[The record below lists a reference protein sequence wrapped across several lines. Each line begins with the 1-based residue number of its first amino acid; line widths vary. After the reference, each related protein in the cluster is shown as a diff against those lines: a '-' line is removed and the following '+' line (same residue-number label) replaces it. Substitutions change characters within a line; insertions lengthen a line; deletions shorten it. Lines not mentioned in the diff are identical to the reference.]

1 MTAGAMLVEWV
12 GVVATRIAS
21 VMADLLPIT
30 AGMAAVCTGLYFFSS
45 QVCNQGTPWWR
56 NRGLVTDA
64 WYWLII
70 PFVAPIIR
78 MSLLIGVAMLM
89 LPFSTEADIKNYV
102 EKGFGP
108 LGALPFWGQVA
119 AYLVISDFL
128 LYWIHRIFHG
138 ATMWRFH
145 VIHHSAEDIDWT
157 TAYRFHPVNLCLGPF
172 LMDVLLLYAG
182 VSPKVLIAMAPFQ
195 TVTALFVHANL
206 NWTFGPLKY
215 VIATPVFH
223 RWHHTPLDQGGMKN
237 FAPAFSLWDVLFG
250 TFYMP
255 QAALPE
261 RYGVDDPR
269 IPQGFF
275 AQLIY
280 PFTGNARPADSAPA
294 GVSASPSALGSA
306 QPQRGS

>member
-128 LYWIHRIFHG
+128 LYWIYRIFHG

-145 VIHHSAEDIDWT
+145 VIYHSAEDIDWT
-157 TAYRFHPVNLCLGPF
+157 TAYRFHPVNLSSRAVSDGRVAAIRRRLAEGADRDGAVPDCHRTVRPCEFEL
-172 LMDVLLLYAG
+172 DVRPAEIRHRNAGIPPLASYAARSGRHEEFCAG
-182 VSPKVLIAMAPFQ
+182 VFAVGCVVRHVLHAASG
-195 TVTALFVHANL
+195 VAGAL
-206 NWTFGPLKY
+206 
-215 VIATPVFH
+215 
-223 RWHHTPLDQGGMKN
+223 R
-237 FAPAFSLWDVLFG
+237 
-250 TFYMP
+250 
-255 QAALPE
+255 
-261 RYGVDDPR
+261 R
-269 IPQGFF
+269 
-275 AQLIY
+275 
-280 PFTGNARPADSAPA
+280 
-294 GVSASPSALGSA
+294 
-306 QPQRGS
+306 